1 MSGSRRS
8 VLAARKVNTNE
19 ALSGTCML
27 ESSGTHRVQRVYLPL
42 NILQERD
49 RLEGD
54 MEVFLSFLDK
64 EGGQTARSLGA
75 ALLLVQSLVN
85 RVHAG
90 EPCLRQLHD
99 AVTRVNT
106 TVSTRQ
112 VQLAVLDS
120 AKEIFSLTSTMSARL
135 ETKPVRCLVSVLHD
149 AGIHVLDIRP
159 ALASELPW
167 PFPGSS
173 SMAALNQSEAEVAC
187 VAQCVEADD
196 ESFCRIC
203 FVTGSESTEPLVRP
217 CACTGSMGHV
227 HSRCLL
233 SWIEQTSGVARCEV
247 CRSTIRTRTQWGRSR
262 GVNHLCKPLTD
273 PWLERSDLLATFLLS
288 ALQLV
293 AAIGGLLCTRC
304 ISGFFHIL
312 GGGAGVPALAEL
324 AIITIQLYG
333 VALKGAILFKSDGLN
348 LGRFGGTCVLNALAT
363 VRDCLVDLEIRL
375 HHLVLFNMVV
385 SSSVLLRDLFHH
397 SLTCSEGHRR
407 PLLSG
412 ALAVLPG
419 VCGPLLQNVY
429 RLAGLASA
437 LLNILAC
444 LKLLKQAFFDKH
456 QVAVEVLG
464 RD

>member
-8 VLAARKVNTNE
+8 VIAARKVNTNE

-42 NILQERD
+42 NFLQERD

-54 MEVFLSFLDK
+54 MQVFLSVLEK
-64 EGGQTARSLGA
+64 EGGETARSLGA

-85 RVHAG
+85 RFHAG

-112 VQLAVLDS
+112 VQLTVLDS

-149 AGIHVLDIRP
+149 AGNHVLDIQP
-159 ALASELPW
+159 TLASELAL
-167 PFPGSS
+167 PFPESS
-173 SMAALNQSEAEVAC
+173 SMAALNQS
-187 VAQCVEADD
+187 EADD

-233 SWIEQTSGVARCEV
+233 SWIEQTSGVPRCEV

-312 GGGAGVPALAEL
+312 GGGSCVPALAEL
-324 AIITIQLYG
+324 AIIAIQLYG
-333 VALKGAILFKSDGLN
+333 VALKGAILFQSDGLN

-385 SSSVLLRDLFHH
+385 SSSVLLRHLFHH
-397 SLTCSEGHRR
+397 SLTCSEDHRR
-407 PLLSG
+407 PHLSG

-419 VCGPLLQNVY
+419 VGGTLLQNLY
-429 RLAGLASA
+429 RFAGLASA